1 MTRKS
6 LLKSLTEGEWLLLAE
21 TKRAAMADLD
31 EDELLALHTRIRRA
45 RTKYTSQYRRAAS
58 ARVAEVGGRGAARP
72 KNRRAADKAEAFE
85 KALARTSTALA
96 AAARTT
102 AAELRAQ
109 RLKAAGDKGGTGPGA
124 VVDDR
129 ATVPPKSKG
138 KGRAASTRTPIA
150 RKNVAATKSS
160 GARRQAKR
168 DSRYRQLN
176 AVDLSPIGL
185 AVPGMA
191 SA

>member
-1 MTRKS
+1 MVTRN
-6 LLKSLTEGEWLLLAE
+6 
-21 TKRAAMADLD
+21 
-31 EDELLALHTRIRRA
+31 
-45 RTKYTSQYRRAAS
+45 
-58 ARVAEVGGRGAARP
+58 AAR
-72 KNRRAADKAEAFE
+72 N
-85 KALARTSTALA
+85 
-96 AAARTT
+96 T

-109 RLKAAGDKGGTGPGA
+109 RLKTAGDKGGTGPGA

-168 DSRYRQLN
+168 DSR
-176 AVDLSPIGL
+176 
-185 AVPGMA
+185 
-191 SA
+191 

>member
-31 EDELLALHTRIRRA
+31 EDQLLALHTRIRRA
-45 RTKYTSQYRRAAS
+45 RTKYMTQYRRAAS

-96 AAARTT
+96 TAARST
-102 AAELRAQ
+102 AAKLRKQ
-109 RLKAAGDKGGTGPGA
+109 RLKTARDKGGTGPGA
-124 VVDDR
+124 IVDA
-129 ATVPPKSKG
+129 ATVRPKSKG
-138 KGRAASTRTPIA
+138 KSRAASTRTPIA

-168 DSRYRQLN
+168 DNR
-176 AVDLSPIGL
+176 
-185 AVPGMA
+185 
-191 SA
+191 

>member
-45 RTKYTSQYRRAAS
+45 RTKYMSQYRRAAS

-109 RLKAAGDKGGTGPGA
+109 RLKTARDKGGTGPGPGA
-124 VVDDR
+124 VVDDT

-168 DSRYRQLN
+168 DSR
-176 AVDLSPIGL
+176 
-185 AVPGMA
+185 
-191 SA
+191 

>member
-45 RTKYTSQYRRAAS
+45 RTKYVTQYRRAAS

-72 KNRRAADKAEAFE
+72 KNRRAAEKAEAFE

-96 AAARTT
+96 AAARTA

-109 RLKAAGDKGGTGPGA
+109 RLKTARDKGGSGPGG
-124 VVDDR
+124 VDETG
-129 ATVPPKSKG
+129 TVPPKSKG

-150 RKNVAATKSS
+150 RKNVAATKAS

-168 DSRYRQLN
+168 DNR
-176 AVDLSPIGL
+176 
-185 AVPGMA
+185 
-191 SA
+191 

>member
-31 EDELLALHTRIRRA
+31 EDELLALHTRIRRP
-45 RTKYTSQYRRAAS
+45 RTKYMSQYRR
-58 ARVAEVGGRGAARP
+58 
-72 KNRRAADKAEAFE
+72 
-85 KALARTSTALA
+85 
-96 AAARTT
+96 
-102 AAELRAQ
+102 
-109 RLKAAGDKGGTGPGA
+109 
-124 VVDDR
+124 
-129 ATVPPKSKG
+129 

-168 DSRYRQLN
+168 DNR
-176 AVDLSPIGL
+176 
-185 AVPGMA
+185 
-191 SA
+191 

>member
-45 RTKYTSQYRRAAS
+45 RTKYMSQYRRAAS
-58 ARVAEVGGRGAARP
+58 ARVAEVGGRGVARP
-72 KNRRAADKAEAFE
+72 KNRRAAEKAEAFE
-85 KALARTSTALA
+85 KGAGQDEHGAGRGGAQHCGGA
-96 AAARTT
+96 AGAT
-102 AAELRAQ
+102 AADR
-109 RLKAAGDKGGTGPGA
+109 RDKGGTGPA
-124 VVDDR
+124 PSSTTRPPCLRNRKAR
-129 ATVPPKSKG
+129 A
-138 KGRAASTRTPIA
+138 GRPSTRTPIA

-168 DSRYRQLN
+168 DSR
-176 AVDLSPIGL
+176 
-185 AVPGMA
+185 
-191 SA
+191 